1 MASLPLPA
9 LPRWVPP
16 VALVAWVGLLA
27 IAAWLRTLGSVW
39 ADVTANVVSS
49 AAGVAFAATGVA
61 AALTY
66 WQQRRLQRELAGA
79 TVAQLNQATSQ
90 VQELLTELL
99 RTLRPVIPAVKA
111 ARPAP
116 LARLLSPPTHAE
128 ARALAEQ
135 LLASIGP
142 VKTLRAPSGRV
153 LVRPLRLREQ
163 DFTTPELVAAEAARL
178 SRVQRTGEPTVD
190 LWVRARTV
198 VGALARYKLGPGDRD
213 RFAQKMRPHWDEAVD
228 IVDRLSGTVEQLV
241 DLQAARPLIR
251 DTRQLVATVGA
262 LRTKSGPTLLRG
274 KTPKATLTQDVEQA
288 LGELSKLTSAALAI
302 SEHLTTLRADFEKK
316 VKHAAGGADYDATWA
331 LRNVD
336 EHSVRRGDARIVPT
350 RVLAAWNELR
360 IATPLPRAP
369 TRPTRRT
376 AARTS
381 IRRVRP
387 RRRVGGT

>member
-111 ARPAP
+111 AQPAP

-128 ARALAEQ
+128 ATALAEQ

-142 VKTLRAPSGRV
+142 VKTLRAPSGRA

-163 DFTTPELVAAEAARL
+163 DFTTPELVAAQAARL
-178 SRVQRTGEPTVD
+178 SRLPRTAEPAVD

-213 RFAQKMRPHWDEAVD
+213 RFTQKMRPHWDEAVD

-262 LRTKSGPTLLRG
+262 LRTKSGPTLLR
-274 KTPKATLTQDVEQA
+274 A
-288 LGELSKLTSAALAI
+288 
-302 SEHLTTLRADFEKK
+302 
-316 VKHAAGGADYDATWA
+316 
-331 LRNVD
+331 
-336 EHSVRRGDARIVPT
+336 
-350 RVLAAWNELR
+350 
-360 IATPLPRAP
+360 
-369 TRPTRRT
+369 
-376 AARTS
+376 
-381 IRRVRP
+381 
-387 RRRVGGT
+387 